1 MRPSY
6 VLSGAAMNVANCSQ
20 DLEKYLNEAS
30 RVSREYPVVISKF
43 ILEAKE
49 IDVDA
54 VASDGNVI
62 CMAVS
67 EHVENAGVHSGDATL
82 VTPPSDINEKTL
94 VKIRQITS
102 AIAKA
107 LIVSG
112 PFNMQLIAKDD
123 ELKVIECN
131 LRVSRSFPFVS
142 KTLGHDFIA
151 TATQIIIGL
160 PVEPVDVLFG
170 DGKVGV
176 KVPVFSF
183 SRLSGADIQLG
194 VEMSSTGEVACFGET
209 RYEAYLKAMIGTG
222 FTIPKKNILL
232 SVGSYKHKV
241 EMLASV
247 RQLHKMGYVL

>member
-1 MRPSY
+1 M
-6 VLSGAAMNVANCSQ
+6 LSGAAMNVANSSQ

-30 RVSREYPVVISKF
+30 RVSRDHPVVISKF

-54 VASDGNVI
+54 VAADGIVV

-82 VTPPSDINEKTL
+82 VTPPSDINDKTL
-94 VKIRQITS
+94 AKIRQITS

-107 LIVSG
+107 LIVTG

-142 KTLGHDFIA
+142 KTLGHDFIV
-151 TATQIIIGL
+151 TATQVICGQA
-160 PVEPVDVLFG
+160 VEPVDVLFG

-183 SRLSGADIQLG
+183 SRLTGADIQLG
-194 VEMSSTGEVACFGET
+194 VEMSSTGKGCGAGRIREIFTHDRDPFPSLALENCKKISGRV
-209 RYEAYLKAMIGTG
+209 GTK
-222 FTIPKKNILL
+222 FKNC
-232 SVGSYKHKV
+232 
-241 EMLASV
+241 
-247 RQLHKMGYVL
+247 